1 MSIKVIGTLNKTID
15 YSHGIMTAWHFRTV
29 VNKLCLHYV
38 YIKSYILLLK
48 LITNYGQ
55 YFHEN
60 PNKKIGVVIIL
71 LSLISFTLDKFK
83 IIFNFTLFDILAAL
97 LGIFLIIFS
106 IINLWFFKKKNYFQ
120 INIVL
125 IFFIIIFQTLR
136 LNNFN
141 VGDLSKEQ
149 ICVYKNIEHLRDK
162 DNIKKESEYLS
173 ACRMIRN

>member
-1 MSIKVIGTLNKTID
+1 M
-15 YSHGIMTAWHFRTV
+15 
-29 VNKLCLHYV
+29 
-38 YIKSYILLLK
+38 
-48 LITNYGQ
+48 
-55 YFHEN
+55 
-60 PNKKIGVVIIL
+60 
-71 LSLISFTLDKFK
+71 ISFTLDKFK

-162 DNIKKESEYLS
+162 DNVKKESEYLS
-173 ACRMIRN
+173 ACRMIRNWNEFYKYNIKKSKWW